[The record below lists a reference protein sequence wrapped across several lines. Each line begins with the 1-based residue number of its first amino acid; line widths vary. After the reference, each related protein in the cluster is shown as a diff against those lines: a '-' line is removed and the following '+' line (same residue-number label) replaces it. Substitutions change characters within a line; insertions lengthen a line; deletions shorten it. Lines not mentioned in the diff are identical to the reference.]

1 MLHGPSVQAPTKRTY
16 PVRETAER
24 PLDSN
29 LVGTHRPPGG
39 SPIPHVPPPKRH
51 PYDQWSPD
59 ARALD
64 LVGDKWT
71 LLIVRDLAAGP
82 RRFVELQRV
91 LPGISTEQLR
101 SRLNRMVADG
111 MLTRKRY
118 REVPPR
124 VDYELTERARELMPI
139 LGELARWGYEWAWSP
154 PRASESVDLGAIFRL
169 APGLLARPAAT
180 GTVEFGVDEPEGRA
194 ALHVHA
200 GGGHGGVEER
210 SADGADARVIG
221 PPTAWVKAFSP
232 ERDRSGLELTG
243 DCSSPASLLD
253 GLLAAGGAR
262 LGPRRA
268 TPPSRGLLVG
278 VLRRQDVRDLTR
290 LRAG

>member
-1 MLHGPSVQAPTKRTY
+1 M
-16 PVRETAER
+16 
-24 PLDSN
+24 
-29 LVGTHRPPGG
+29 
-39 SPIPHVPPPKRH
+39 PHVPRPKRH

-124 VDYELTERARELMPI
+124 VDYSLTERARDLMPV
-139 LGELARWGYEWAWSP
+139 LGELARWGYEWAWSS
-154 PRASESVDLGAIFRL
+154 PRESETVQVGAIFRL
-169 APGLLARPAAT
+169 APGLASTDGQHGTVLATVQDGEQCSYTFELGTDGVTVEEGPADAAAAEIAAT
-180 GTVEFGVDEPEGRA
+180 T
-194 ALHVHA
+194 
-200 GGGHGGVEER
+200 
-210 SADGADARVIG
+210 DAWIR
-221 PPTAWVKAFSP
+221 AFSP
-232 ERDRSGLELTG
+232 ARDRGGLRISGRREL
-243 DCSSPASLLD
+243 AEALLD
-253 GLLAAGGAR
+253 GLSALGEAEAARGSQE
-262 LGPRRA
+262 RRA
-268 TPPSRGLLVG
+268 
-278 VLRRQDVRDLTR
+278 
-290 LRAG
+290 A